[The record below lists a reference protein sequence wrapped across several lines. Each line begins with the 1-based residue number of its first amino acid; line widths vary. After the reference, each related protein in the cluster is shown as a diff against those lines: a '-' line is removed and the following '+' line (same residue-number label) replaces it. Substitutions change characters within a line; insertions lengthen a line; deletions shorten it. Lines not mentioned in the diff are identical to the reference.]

1 MPYRSGINWALVL
14 AAAAALP
21 ACAVA
26 IPQDVKDG
34 YRLPD
39 TLEMCQQM
47 LIDANDS
54 NYLLRLEV
62 KQAIEANK

>member
-1 MPYRSGINWALVL
+1 MPYNRIHYGLLL
-14 AAAAALP
+14 ASL
-21 ACAVA
+21 AVA
-26 IPQDVKDG
+26 ASGCAARIPQEVKDG

-54 NYLLRLEV
+54 NYLLRAEI
-62 KQAIEANK
+62 KHAQEK

>member
-1 MPYRSGINWALVL
+1 MPYRSGINWVLVL
-14 AAAAALP
+14 AAAASLP

>member
-1 MPYRSGINWALVL
+1 MPYRSGINWVLVL
-14 AAAAALP
+14 AAAASLP

-47 LIDANDS
+47 LIDANDA
-54 NYLLRLEV
+54 NYLLRAEI
-62 KQAIEANK
+62 KHAQEAK

>member
-26 IPQDVKDG
+26 VPQDVKDG

-39 TLEMCQQM
+39 TLGMCQQM
-47 LIDANDS
+47 LIDANDA
-54 NYLLRLEV
+54 NYLLRAEI
-62 KQAIEANK
+62 KHSQEAK

>member
-1 MPYRSGINWALVL
+1 MPYKGTNI
-14 AAAAALP
+14 AALL
-21 ACAVA
+21 ASVCALSGCA
-26 IPQDVKDG
+26 APIPQEVKDG

-54 NYLLRLEV
+54 NYLLRAEINHAQE
-62 KQAIEANK
+62 K

>member
-1 MPYRSGINWALVL
+1 MPYKGTSIAVL
-14 AAAAALP
+14 LASV
-21 ACAVA
+21 CAVSGCA
-26 IPQDVKDG
+26 TPIPQEVKDG